1 MKRVL
6 YVNQYP
12 EDATSYYR
20 IHPLVYLQSKDI
32 SITKLFYGGNIS
44 WETFIGY
51 DILFIERP
59 SSHND
64 LNIIKLAKQCGL
76 KIVTDW
82 DDDCLHID
90 QFNPMWHHY
99 EQCRATLME
108 CIVLS
113 DEVWVSTAG
122 IKKSFKLLNDN
133 IHVIP
138 NCHND
143 HLHPIKNK
151 KAFNLNTK
159 KAIWRGGSSHEAD
172 VYEYADKLITN
183 INNNADWQF
192 QFIGFRFVYMEQK
205 CGDNYLPVSLMP
217 LMQYFNYIQSENPN
231 IIFHPLSNNKFNES
245 KSNIAIIE
253 AAYSGAAFFG
263 NTNLPE
269 FNQIGVLPFNQL
281 EYLMQQEDVL
291 YKANE
296 TSWEHICDTLL
307 LSNINKLRGERVLS
321 L

>member
-6 YVNQYP
+6 YINQYP

-59 SSHND
+59 SSNND
-64 LNIIKLAKQCGL
+64 LNIITLAKQCGL

-122 IKKSFKLLNDN
+122 IKKSFKLLNSN

-143 HLHPIKNK
+143 YLHPIKNK

-159 KAIWRGGSSHEAD
+159 IYKPCILRQRGI
-172 VYEYADKLITN
+172 L
-183 INNNADWQF
+183 
-192 QFIGFRFVYMEQK
+192 
-205 CGDNYLPVSLMP
+205 
-217 LMQYFNYIQSENPN
+217 
-231 IIFHPLSNNKFNES
+231 
-245 KSNIAIIE
+245 
-253 AAYSGAAFFG
+253 
-263 NTNLPE
+263 
-269 FNQIGVLPFNQL
+269 
-281 EYLMQQEDVL
+281 
-291 YKANE
+291 
-296 TSWEHICDTLL
+296 
-307 LSNINKLRGERVLS
+307 
-321 L
+321 